1 MKTDSG
7 RRFAKAAALVG
18 AGAIGATIVTGVAFA
33 ADPTPTPSASAS
45 AESHRGDRGGPGG
58 HGPRGGM
65 MGGFDG
71 KVLHGDATVENSDG
85 TTSVMRVVR
94 GEVTA
99 VSDTAITVKSS
110 DGFTQTYAINAD
122 TDIHVGRDDA
132 GTAEI
137 QVGYQAMV
145 AGTVSGD
152 TATAT
157 KIGAMSPQDAAEME
171 QRMADRRAEMEQR
184 MNDRD
189 SDDTTSPSAPT
200 QS

>member
-1 MKTDSG
+1 
-7 RRFAKAAALVG
+7 
-18 AGAIGATIVTGVAFA
+18 
-33 ADPTPTPSASAS
+33 
-45 AESHRGDRGGPGG
+45 
-58 HGPRGGM
+58 M

-189 SDDTTSPSAPT
+189 SDDTTNPSAPT